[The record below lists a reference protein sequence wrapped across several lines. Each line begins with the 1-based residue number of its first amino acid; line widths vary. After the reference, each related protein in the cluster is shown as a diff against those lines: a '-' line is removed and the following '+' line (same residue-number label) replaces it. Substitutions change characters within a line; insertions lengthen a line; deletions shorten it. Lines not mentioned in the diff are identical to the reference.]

1 MQARREEG
9 IRTETRAGDLDSY
22 MRLFNKKLIMANI
35 NGALTR
41 SCDIL
46 IILLHGPTHF
56 FHTLGERFYSP
67 PPSIEL
73 ML

>member
-35 NGALTR
+35 YGALTR

-46 IILLHGPTHF
+46 IIPLHG
-56 FHTLGERFYSP
+56 
-67 PPSIEL
+67 
-73 ML
+73 